1 MQDAHAAFIAQRFK
15 KLLTKSNREMFQA
28 HLLSVKG
35 AVGLRYCPPKGTIGP
50 HPGAVYLFFRS
61 LNMPDFLR
69 LRHFSLFFAVALL
82 GALLLAAPAAHAQGK
97 RKVIQFT
104 GIVAS
109 GDSLL
114 GVPGATIYVPKAG
127 RGTSS
132 NAYGYFSMAVL
143 AGDSIIIRSL
153 GYANYTIKI
162 PADYQRQSY
171 SVVVQLTEDAT
182 MLGEVRVFPYTTER
196 DFKKAFLALR
206 LPTERGSAAADNLNA
221 ELMQRIFRTQPMGAV
236 ANYRQTMQTQAYDY
250 DRRQGMAPN
259 QYSNN
264 PLLNPFSWLKLV
276 EQVKKGEFKK
286 KDNDDY

>member
-1 MQDAHAAFIAQRFK
+1 
-15 KLLTKSNREMFQA
+15 
-28 HLLSVKG
+28 
-35 AVGLRYCPPKGTIGP
+35 
-50 HPGAVYLFFRS
+50 
-61 LNMPDFLR
+61 MPNFLR
-69 LRHFSLFFAVALL
+69 LRRFSLFFAGALL
-82 GALLLAAPAAHAQGK
+82 GLMLLAAPGAHAQGK
-97 RKVIQFT
+97 RRVIQFT
-104 GIVAS
+104 GIVAT

-143 AGDSIIIRSL
+143 AGDSIVIRSL
-153 GYANYTIKI
+153 GYASYTIVI

-206 LPTERGSAAADNLNA
+206 LPTERGSSAAANLN
-221 ELMQRIFRTQPMGAV
+221 EQLMRRMFNSQPMGAV
-236 ANYRQTMQTQAYDY
+236 ANFRQSMQTQAYDQ
-250 DRRQGMAPN
+250 DRRNGIAPN

-264 PLLNPFSWLKLV
+264 PLLNPFSWLQLV
-276 EQVKKGEFKK
+276 QQVKKGEFKRK
-286 KDNDDY
+286 NNDD